1 VTTLS
6 RPFLVCA
13 LAQLALLS
21 AACVTSGESKR
32 TSPTKVEAKVIDPPD
47 RGARTTGPIAWG
59 LGIAPSEAAAARMPQ
74 DPQQPETPE
83 QRDARLRL
91 QFGSNVLIGADGSV
105 TKQYFLAGDLAQTFL
120 KLIQEL
126 TPEAQLPPS
135 LDPSARTPPKVPVPG
150 TKVGGA
156 ASHSVLGRMLRGHE
170 VEVTFVP
177 DFEVLSG
184 ANLVDLPTPNT
195 GGAVR
200 GQPPDTFFKQA
211 PGVALALVTGSPA
224 AIAAFESAIDMFY
237 TSIPQIEITVQVV
250 EYTTADALA
259 FGVKSIDALGL
270 APILTNLSS
279 GALVRAYSSGFPLRQ
294 PIVGASPVTDVG
306 RITLGGIHNS
316 WELNAVLEVLEAN
329 NLADITSSPKLVVRN
344 GGVATISTLTNVP
357 FPKAKIQQLGTEVAT
372 DIEFKPV
379 GVKMNIIPVIA
390 GTDSII
396 LQVYADV
403 SAITGFADTSPVDT
417 PITAQRS
424 AMTTVYLRDGFT
436 LVIGGL
442 TSKTTFESESKVPI
456 LGDIPILGFLFRSTL
471 TTHNN
476 PTVEFHITPRIVE
489 DRGSPQ
495 GGSLP
500 PM

>member
-1 VTTLS
+1 MLQS
-6 RPFLVCA
+6 
-13 LAQLALLS
+13 
-21 AACVTSGESKR
+21 ACVSSGEATR
-32 TSPTKVEAKVIDPPD
+32 TSATKVEAVVVDPPS
-47 RGARTTGPIAWG
+47 RGARTVGPIAWG
-59 LGIAPSEAAAARMPQ
+59 LGNGPADASAPPPQ

-120 KLIQEL
+120 KLITEI
-126 TPEAQLPPS
+126 TPETQQFPKPGDRGFGAVPP
-135 LDPSARTPPKVPVPG
+135 PG

-156 ASHSVLGRMLRGHE
+156 ASRSVLGRMLRGQE
-170 VEVTFVP
+170 VEITFVP

-184 ANLVDLPTPNT
+184 ANLVDLPAPNPS
-195 GGAVR
+195 AVR
-200 GQPPDTFFKQA
+200 GEPPNTFFKQA
-211 PGVALALVTGSPA
+211 PAVALALVSGSPA
-224 AIAAFESAIDMFY
+224 AIAAFENAIDLFY

-259 FGVKSIDALGL
+259 FGVTGIGGGT
-270 APILTNLSS
+270 PILSNSS
-279 GALVRAYSSGFPLRQ
+279 SSQLVRAYSSVFPLRQ
-294 PIVGASPVTDVG
+294 PIVGASPVTDIG
-306 RITLGGIHNS
+306 RFTLGGIHDS
-316 WELNAVLEVLEAN
+316 WELNAVIEALESN

-357 FPKAKIQQLGTEVAT
+357 FPKAKIQQLGAEVAT

-403 SAITGFADTSPVDT
+403 SAITGFADTEPVDT

-476 PTVEFHITPRIVE
+476 TTVEFHITPRIVE
-489 DRGSPQ
+489 DRGAPAESSSSRSP
-495 GGSLP
+495 
-500 PM
+500 M

>member
-1 VTTLS
+1 MS
-6 RPFLVCA
+6 
-13 LAQLALLS
+13 S
-21 AACVTSGESKR
+21 GAATR
-32 TSPTKVEAKVIDPPD
+32 TGATKIDAAILDPPS
-47 RGARTTGPIAWG
+47 RGGRTVGPIAWG
-59 LGIAPSEAAAARMPQ
+59 LGNGLADASAMVPPQ

-91 QFGSNVLIGADGSV
+91 QFGSNVLIGTDGSV

-120 KLIQEL
+120 KLITEI
-126 TPEAQLPPS
+126 TPETVKVQADRRVEIPP
-135 LDPSARTPPKVPVPG
+135 PG
-150 TKVGGA
+150 TKIGGA
-156 ASHSVLGRMLRGHE
+156 ASRSVLGRMLRDHE
-170 VEVTFVP
+170 VEITYVP

-184 ANLVDLPTPNT
+184 ARLVDPPAPNP
-195 GGAVR
+195 GAVS
-200 GQPPDTFFKQA
+200 GTPPDTSFKTA
-211 PGVALALVTGSPA
+211 PSVALALVTGSSA
-224 AIAAFESAIDMFY
+224 AIAAFESAIDLFY
-237 TSIPQIEITVQVV
+237 TSIPQVEITVQVV

-259 FGVKSIDALGL
+259 FGVDAIDVNGL
-270 APILTNLSS
+270 IPILSNLSS
-279 GALVRAYSSGFPLRQ
+279 GQLVRAYSSVFPLRQ

-306 RITLGGIHNS
+306 RFTLGGIHDS
-316 WELNAVLEVLEAN
+316 WELNAVIEALESN

-403 SAITGFADTSPVDT
+403 SAITGFANTEPVDT
-417 PITAQRS
+417 PITANRS

-471 TTHNN
+471 TTHNDT
-476 PTVEFHITPRIVE
+476 TVEFHITPRIIE
-489 DRGSPQ
+489 DRGAPAESRSSKSP
-495 GGSLP
+495 L
-500 PM
+500 